1 MGKIDM
7 CRSIGYVLRVSI
19 LEWGVIFVLVGF
31 VLYQLQFKCVN
42 WASFFRFGP

>member
-31 VLYQLQFKCVN
+31 VYQLQFKCVN